1 MHSLLLVFCFCYG
14 IIVLVEMGM
23 EDCMKK
29 VKSTHQIRK
38 TAFIISVFAAI
49 ICIISF
55 CFIDTNIKVK
65 STQIKELNSWIVNG
79 EECDITTR
87 SFQYKTD
94 KPVIY
99 CNTITSEMTGKS
111 LYFVTSH
118 MKVNVYLDTV
128 RYYTLAGS
136 SFFNHTSGTA
146 YNIVD
151 IPENMEGKEIRIEV
165 FNCYD
170 DYDNAEKIRFI
181 YGTVSSIYKYIIES
195 EFWDN
200 IINLLLVISACVVLL
215 LSVFMIK
222 YAKYIMEI
230 VYLSLFELF
239 FGIWATT
246 NSALVNILVFNPSA
260 MNTLSYYSL
269 FLAPLFFLLYV
280 RNNTYGKNVKKDLVN
295 GIMIIHCCYIIV
307 ATALQLANIKDF
319 FQILWIYH
327 LVLVAEVAVIAF
339 FSIMSFRIELSE
351 GKKKGIDGILI
362 VLLAGLVV
370 DLISWNFTY
379 TYNTLFT
386 RLGLLI
392 YTSSILYKYGKKA
405 YHEVKDSLSRNEL
418 KQIAYTDSL
427 TGLFNR
433 NAFISRLANIDIEK
447 VTIVSFDLNN
457 LKYYNDYHGHDKGDQ
472 LLICMAEKLRKIFG
486 DNAYRIGGD
495 EFEVILEN
503 VSQENLWKMLEQF
516 EAEEEIYNNSGSD
529 IFLQA
534 AYGVGYCQNGE
545 SINDI
550 MKMADQNMYTH
561 KKFLKT
567 KGCGPT

>member
-1 MHSLLLVFCFCYG
+1 
-14 IIVLVEMGM
+14 
-23 EDCMKK
+23 
-29 VKSTHQIRK
+29 
-38 TAFIISVFAAI
+38 
-49 ICIISF
+49 
-55 CFIDTNIKVK
+55 
-65 STQIKELNSWIVNG
+65 
-79 EECDITTR
+79 
-87 SFQYKTD
+87 
-94 KPVIY
+94 
-99 CNTITSEMTGKS
+99 
-111 LYFVTSH
+111 
-118 MKVNVYLDTV
+118 
-128 RYYTLAGS
+128 
-136 SFFNHTSGTA
+136 
-146 YNIVD
+146 
-151 IPENMEGKEIRIEV
+151 
-165 FNCYD
+165 
-170 DYDNAEKIRFI
+170 
-181 YGTVSSIYKYIIES
+181 
-195 EFWDN
+195 
-200 IINLLLVISACVVLL
+200 
-215 LSVFMIK
+215 
-222 YAKYIMEI
+222 
-230 VYLSLFELF
+230 
-239 FGIWATT
+239 
-246 NSALVNILVFNPSA
+246 
-260 MNTLSYYSL
+260 
-269 FLAPLFFLLYV
+269 
-280 RNNTYGKNVKKDLVN
+280 
-295 GIMIIHCCYIIV
+295 
-307 ATALQLANIKDF
+307 
-319 FQILWIYH
+319 
-327 LVLVAEVAVIAF
+327 
-339 FSIMSFRIELSE
+339 MSFRIELSE

-567 KGCGPT
+567 KGGGPT

>member
-1 MHSLLLVFCFCYG
+1 
-14 IIVLVEMGM
+14 
-23 EDCMKK
+23 MKK
-29 VKSTHQIRK
+29 VKSKHHIRK
-38 TAFIISVFAAI
+38 MAFVITLFAVF

-55 CFIDTNIKVK
+55 GISDTNIKVK
-65 STQIKELNSWIVNG
+65 RTQIKELNTWIVNG
-79 EECDITTR
+79 EERDLTTS

-99 CNTITSEMTGKS
+99 SNTITSEMTGKS

-118 MKVNVYLDTV
+118 MRVNVYLDTV

-136 SFFNHTSGTA
+136 SFFTHTSGTA

-151 IPENMEGKEIRIEV
+151 IPEHMEGKELRIEV

-170 DYDNAEKIRFI
+170 GYDNAEKITFT
-181 YGTVSSIYKYIIES
+181 YGSVSSIYRYIINS

-200 IINLLLVISACVVLL
+200 IVNLLLVISAISVLL
-215 LSVFMIK
+215 ISGFLIK
-222 YAKYIMEI
+222 YVKYIMEI
-230 VYLSLFELF
+230 IYLSLFELF

-246 NSALVNILVFNPSA
+246 NSALVNIIVFNPSA
-260 MNTLSYYSL
+260 MNTLAYYSL

-280 RNNTYGKNVKKDLVN
+280 RNSTYGKNVKKNLVS
-295 GIMIIHCCYIIV
+295 GIMVIHCCYIIV
-307 ATALQLANIKDF
+307 ATVLQIANIKDF

-327 LVLVAEVAVIAF
+327 LILVTEVFVIARF
-339 FSIMSFRIELSE
+339 FIRSYRIERRE
-351 GKKKGIDGILI
+351 GKKGGNDILLF
-362 VLLAGLVV
+362 VLLAGLVA
-370 DLISWNFTY
+370 DLISWNITY

-392 YTSSILYKYGKKA
+392 YTTSILFKYGKKA

-433 NAFISRLANIDIEK
+433 NAFISRLANIDIK
-447 VTIVSFDLNN
+447 NVTIVSFDLNN

-472 LLICMAEKLRKIFG
+472 LLICMAEKLRKVFG

-503 VSQENLWKMLEQF
+503 VSQEDLWKMLEQF
-516 EAEEEIYNNSGSD
+516 ETEEESYNNSDSD

-561 KKFLKT
+561 KKFLKA
-567 KGCGPT
+567 KGDGPT

>member
-1 MHSLLLVFCFCYG
+1 
-14 IIVLVEMGM
+14 
-23 EDCMKK
+23 MKK
-29 VKSTHQIRK
+29 VKFKHHIRK
-38 TAFIISVFAAI
+38 MAFVITLFAVF

-55 CFIDTNIKVK
+55 GISDTNIKVK
-65 STQIKELNSWIVNG
+65 RTQIKELNTWIVNG
-79 EECDITTR
+79 EERDLTTS

-99 CNTITSEMTGKS
+99 YNTITSEMTGKS

-165 FNCYD
+165 YNCYD

-181 YGTVSSIYKYIIES
+181 YGNVSSIYRYIIES

-200 IINLLLVISACVVLL
+200 IINLLLVISACIVLL
-215 LSVFMIK
+215 LSVFLIK

-246 NSALVNILVFNPSA
+246 NSALVNIIVFNPSA
-260 MNTLSYYSL
+260 MNTLAYYSL

-280 RNNTYGKNVKKDLVN
+280 RNSTYGKNVKKNLVS
-295 GIMIIHCCYIIV
+295 GIMVIHCCYIIV
-307 ATALQLANIKDF
+307 ATVLQIANIKDF

-327 LVLVAEVAVIAF
+327 LILVTEVFVIARF
-339 FSIMSFRIELSE
+339 FIRSYRIERRE
-351 GKKKGIDGILI
+351 GKKGGNDILLF
-362 VLLAGLVV
+362 VLLAGLVA
-370 DLISWNFTY
+370 DLISWNITY
-379 TYNTLFT
+379 TYNILFT

-392 YTSSILYKYGKKA
+392 YTTSILFKYGKKA

-433 NAFISRLANIDIEK
+433 NAFISRLANIDIK
-447 VTIVSFDLNN
+447 NVTIVSFDLNN

-472 LLICMAEKLRKIFG
+472 LLICMAEKLRKVFG

-503 VSQENLWKMLEQF
+503 VSQEDLWKMLEQF
-516 EAEEEIYNNSGSD
+516 EAEEESYNNSDSD

-561 KKFLKT
+561 KKFLKA
-567 KGCGPT
+567 KGDGPT